1 MGPVGTAVGK
11 ANIGPDELNAD
22 PPAVAKDPRSIT
34 GTIGV
39 GLSVPVGKAKAG
51 KVPAVPSK
59 VKKRSR
65 SVSHG
70 SPGVKVL
77 LEVVFPLIVGITD
90 ENRKGKNKA
99 SPLSERTTFCPKTVD
114 TFNGSVPPTGSD
126 RNVVNSEIYLYWN

>member
-11 ANIGPDELNAD
+11 ANIGPDELSMD
-22 PPAVAKDPRSIT
+22 PPAVAKEPRSIT
-34 GTIGV
+34 GTIG
-39 GLSVPVGKAKAG
+39 GGEGASVPVGKAKAE

-70 SPGVKVL
+70 SVGVKVL
-77 LEVVFPLIVGITD
+77 LEVVSAAIVGITD

-99 SPLSERTTFCPKTVD
+99 SP
-114 TFNGSVPPTGSD
+114 
-126 RNVVNSEIYLYWN
+126 